1 MIITVTIIVIII
13 MKIMKNKEEM
23 KKINKIM
30 NKIKIMN
37 KEEEIGQDK
46 IDNK

>member
-1 MIITVTIIVIII
+1 MIITITII

>member
-1 MIITVTIIVIII
+1 MAIMIITVTIII